1 MSSLKNEQN
10 EKIDANDDRCDKK
23 NLHEQFKRSFI
34 NFNYRWVSNRN
45 ARIRRF
51 FLNCFCFLF
60 EFKLTSMIFWNR
72 NNEKKIQSIDA
83 FWSIFSTLRRRCFF
97 CIEFNNL
104 NWMRINQQRF
114 RVDLYSDVMNRL
126 NEKIELIDIE
136 KKIIV
141 LSFNHVDSFRYLKIK
156 NKMH

>member
-1 MSSLKNEQN
+1 
-10 EKIDANDDRCDKK
+10 
-23 NLHEQFKRSFI
+23 
-34 NFNYRWVSNRN
+34 
-45 ARIRRF
+45 
-51 FLNCFCFLF
+51 
-60 EFKLTSMIFWNR
+60 
-72 NNEKKIQSIDA
+72 
-83 FWSIFSTLRRRCFF
+83 
-97 CIEFNNL
+97 
-104 NWMRINQQRF
+104 MRINQQRF